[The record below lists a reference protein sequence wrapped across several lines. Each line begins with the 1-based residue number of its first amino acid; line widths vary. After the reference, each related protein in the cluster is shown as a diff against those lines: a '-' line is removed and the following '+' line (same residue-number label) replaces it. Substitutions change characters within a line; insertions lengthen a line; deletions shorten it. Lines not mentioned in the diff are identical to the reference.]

1 MDDKVGERRNPR
13 LTCVQSE
20 AVAEIGEERQSEL
33 TAGLRKPQHHI
44 PCHAAIGTHRAAGDL
59 ALDHAGA
66 QVVLGRVVCS
76 GISGRSTTFGSSSLT
91 DVKVVVARDYRARR
105 INENFMKKPD
115 TRLTSHH
122 AAGGQ
127 SGRRPYGTQDQDTM
141 IPQDPLAQLPVEVV
155 STSFDLLQ
163 IALGVAV
170 LVVVVFIHGAGIRRI
185 SRYFSERW
193 VHVTTE
199 TPHWRVNLLFGSV
212 IAQFVIV
219 HLIEVMVWALPIY
232 SA

>member
-1 MDDKVGERRNPR
+1 
-13 LTCVQSE
+13 
-20 AVAEIGEERQSEL
+20 
-33 TAGLRKPQHHI
+33 
-44 PCHAAIGTHRAAGDL
+44 
-59 ALDHAGA
+59 
-66 QVVLGRVVCS
+66 
-76 GISGRSTTFGSSSLT
+76 
-91 DVKVVVARDYRARR
+91 
-105 INENFMKKPD
+105 
-115 TRLTSHH
+115 
-122 AAGGQ
+122 
-127 SGRRPYGTQDQDTM
+127 M

-232 SA
+232 WLKLIPELSSAAFFAAETYTTLGEGAVRLPLSWRQLGPIIAVSGLFTFGWTSSVLVYVMTRSECLIPTTLSVRKPPNPTLCDVASSAVLLYGRRRGSMRICEATMSP